1 MLLNNSRRKK
11 MIKAALVL
19 EGGALRGMYTS
30 GVLDT
35 FLKNNMEFECVA
47 GVSAG
52 ALNAMSYI
60 SKQPGRSAKINLEYC
75 DDPRYI
81 GRKAFIKNK
90 GIIGYDYLFGDIS
103 ENKVPFDY
111 KAFENT
117 SQRFIIVTTNCE
129 KAETEYL
136 EKSNCN
142 DLFKAAQASSSMP
155 LASAMVEINN
165 NHYLDGAV
173 TTSIPVKW
181 ALEQGYEKVVVVLT
195 RDKTYRKP
203 MLSNKMKKLYKL
215 AYHKYPKLIEKLNTM
230 PERYNKLQ
238 EELIDLEK
246 EGKIFIIRPEKEVT
260 VSRLEKDK
268 EKLENLY
275 KEGIAE
281 AEKNL
286 DALKE
291 YLEIS

>member
-1 MLLNNSRRKK
+1 

-111 KAFENT
+111 KSFENT
-117 SQRFIIVTTNCE
+117 NQRFIIVTTNCE

-173 TTSIPVKW
+173 ITSIPVKW

-195 RDKTYRKP
+195 RDKAYRKP

-268 EKLENLY
+268 RKLENLY

-281 AEKNL
+281 AEKKL
-286 DALKE
+286 DTLKE

>member
-1 MLLNNSRRKK
+1 

-111 KAFENT
+111 KSFENT
-117 SQRFIIVTTNCE
+117 NQRFIIVTTNCE

-238 EELIDLEK
+238 DEIIDLEK
-246 EGKIFIIRPEKEVT
+246 EGKIFIIRP
-260 VSRLEKDK
+260 EKDK

-281 AEKNL
+281 TEKNL

>member
-1 MLLNNSRRKK
+1 

-60 SKQPGRSAKINLEYC
+60 SKQSGRSAKINLEYC

-111 KAFENT
+111 KSFENT
-117 SQRFIIVTTNCE
+117 NQRFIIVTTNCE

-238 EELIDLEK
+238 DEIIDLEK

-268 EKLENLY
+268 EKIENLY

>member
-1 MLLNNSRRKK
+1 

-111 KAFENT
+111 KSFENT
-117 SQRFIIVTTNCE
+117 NQRFIIVTTNCE

-195 RDKTYRKP
+195 RDKAYRKP

-268 EKLENLY
+268 RKLENLY

-281 AEKNL
+281 AEKKL
-286 DALKE
+286 DTLKE

>member
-1 MLLNNSRRKK
+1 

-117 SQRFIIVTTNCE
+117 NQRFVIVTTNCE

-136 EKSNCN
+136 ERGNCN

-155 LASAMVEINN
+155 LASAIVEINN

-173 TTSIPVKW
+173 TTSIPIKW
-181 ALEQGYEKVVVVLT
+181 AIEQDYEKVVVVLT
-195 RDKTYRKP
+195 RDRTYRKP

-238 EELIDLEK
+238 EEIIDLEK

>member
-1 MLLNNSRRKK
+1 

-117 SQRFIIVTTNCE
+117 NQRFVIVTTNCE

-136 EKSNCN
+136 ERGNCN

-155 LASAMVEINN
+155 LASAIVEINN

-173 TTSIPVKW
+173 TTSIPIKW
-181 ALEQGYEKVVVVLT
+181 AIEQGYEKVVVVLT
-195 RDKTYRKP
+195 SDRTYRKP

>member
-1 MLLNNSRRKK
+1 

-111 KAFENT
+111 KSFENT
-117 SQRFIIVTTNCE
+117 NQRFIIVTTNCE

-238 EELIDLEK
+238 DEIIDLEK

-281 AEKNL
+281 AEENL

>member
-1 MLLNNSRRKK
+1 

-117 SQRFIIVTTNCE
+117 SQRFIIVATNCE

-142 DLFKAAQASSSMP
+142 DLFKAVQASSSMP

-203 MLSNKMKKLYKL
+203 MLSNKLKKLYKP

-238 EELIDLEK
+238 EEIIDLEK

>member
-1 MLLNNSRRKK
+1 

-111 KAFENT
+111 KSFENT
-117 SQRFIIVTTNCE
+117 NQRFIIVTTNCE

-195 RDKTYRKP
+195 RDKNYRKP

>member
-1 MLLNNSRRKK
+1 

-111 KAFENT
+111 KSFENT
-117 SQRFIIVTTNCE
+117 NQRFIIVTTNCE

-195 RDKTYRKP
+195 RDRTYRKP

-238 EELIDLEK
+238 EEIIDLEK

-281 AEKNL
+281 EEKNL

>member
-1 MLLNNSRRKK
+1 

-90 GIIGYDYLFGDIS
+90 GIIGYDYLFGAIS

-111 KAFENT
+111 KSFENT
-117 SQRFIIVTTNCE
+117 NQRFIIVTTNCE

-203 MLSNKMKKLYKL
+203 ILSNKMKKLHKL

>member
-1 MLLNNSRRKK
+1 

-111 KAFENT
+111 KSFENT
-117 SQRFIIVTTNCE
+117 NQRFIIVTTNCE

-238 EELIDLEK
+238 DEIIDLEK

-260 VSRLEKDK
+260 VSRLGKDK

-281 AEKNL
+281 TEKSL

>member
-1 MLLNNSRRKK
+1 

-111 KAFENT
+111 KSFENT
-117 SQRFIIVTTNCE
+117 NQRFIIVTTNCE

-195 RDKTYRKP
+195 RDKAYRKP

-281 AEKNL
+281 TEKNL

>member
-1 MLLNNSRRKK
+1 

-117 SQRFIIVTTNCE
+117 NQRFIIVTTNCE

>member
-1 MLLNNSRRKK
+1 

-111 KAFENT
+111 KSFENT
-117 SQRFIIVTTNCE
+117 NQRFIIVTTNCE

-238 EELIDLEK
+238 DEIIDLEK
-246 EGKIFIIRPEKEVT
+246 EGKIFIIRPEKEVI

>member
-1 MLLNNSRRKK
+1 

-81 GRKAFIKNK
+81 GRKAFINNK

-117 SQRFIIVTTNCE
+117 NQRFVIVTTNCE

-136 EKSNCN
+136 ERGNCN

-155 LASAMVEINN
+155 LASAIVEINN

-173 TTSIPVKW
+173 TTSIPIKW
-181 ALEQGYEKVVVVLT
+181 AIEQGYEKVVVVLT
-195 RDKTYRKP
+195 RDRTYRKP

-215 AYHKYPKLIEKLNTM
+215 AYHKDEKLIEKLNTM

-238 EELIDLEK
+238 EEIIDLEK

>member
-1 MLLNNSRRKK
+1 

-103 ENKVPFDY
+103 EDKVPFDF
-111 KAFENT
+111 KSFENT
-117 SQRFIIVTTNCE
+117 NQRFVIVTTNCE

-203 MLSNKMKKLYKL
+203 MITNKMKKLYKL
-215 AYHKYPKLIEKLNTM
+215 AYHKYPELIEKLNTM

-238 EELIDLEK
+238 EELLELEK

-268 EKLENLY
+268 TKLENLY
-275 KEGIAE
+275 KEGISE

-286 DALKE
+286 EALKE
-291 YLEIS
+291 YLKIS

>member
-1 MLLNNSRRKK
+1 

-19 EGGALRGMYTS
+19 EGSALRGMYTS

-103 ENKVPFDY
+103 ENKIPFDY

-117 SQRFIIVTTNCE
+117 NQRFVIVTTNCE

-136 EKSNCN
+136 ERGNCTE
-142 DLFKAAQASSSMP
+142 LFKAAQASSSMP

-195 RDKTYRKP
+195 RDKAYRKP

-268 EKLENLY
+268 RKLENLY

-281 AEKNL
+281 AEKKL
-286 DALKE
+286 DTLKE

>member
-1 MLLNNSRRKK
+1 

-111 KAFENT
+111 KSFENT
-117 SQRFIIVTTNCE
+117 NQRFIIVTTNCE

-286 DALKE
+286 DALRE
-291 YLEIS
+291 YLGIS

>member
-1 MLLNNSRRKK
+1 

-111 KAFENT
+111 KSFENT
-117 SQRFIIVTTNCE
+117 NQRFVIVTTNCE

-155 LASAMVEINN
+155 LASAIVEINN

-173 TTSIPVKW
+173 TTSIPIKW
-181 ALEQGYEKVVVVLT
+181 AIEQGYEKVVVVLT
-195 RDKTYRKP
+195 RDRTYRKP

-238 EELIDLEK
+238 EEIIDLEK

>member
-1 MLLNNSRRKK
+1 

-103 ENKVPFDY
+103 EDKVPFDF
-111 KAFENT
+111 KSFENT
-117 SQRFIIVTTNCE
+117 NQRFVIVTTNCE

-203 MLSNKMKKLYKL
+203 MASNKMKKLYKL

-238 EELIDLEK
+238 DELIDLEK

-286 DALKE
+286 ESLKE
-291 YLEIS
+291 YLKIS

>member
-1 MLLNNSRRKK
+1 

-30 GVLDT
+30 GVLYT

-117 SQRFIIVTTNCE
+117 NQRFVIVTTNCE

-136 EKSNCN
+136 ERGNCN

-155 LASAMVEINN
+155 LASAIVEINN

-173 TTSIPVKW
+173 TTSIPIKW
-181 ALEQGYEKVVVVLT
+181 AIEQGYEKVVVVLT
-195 RDKTYRKP
+195 RDRTYRKP

-238 EELIDLEK
+238 EEIIDLEK

>member
-1 MLLNNSRRKK
+1 

-111 KAFENT
+111 KSFENT
-117 SQRFIIVTTNCE
+117 NQRFIIVTTNCE

-173 TTSIPVKW
+173 ITSIPVKW
-181 ALEQGYEKVVVVLT
+181 ALEQGYEKIVVVLT

>member
-1 MLLNNSRRKK
+1 

-35 FLKNNMEFECVA
+35 FLKKNMEFECVA

-111 KAFENT
+111 KSFENT
-117 SQRFIIVTTNCE
+117 NQRFIIVTTNCE

-238 EELIDLEK
+238 DEIIDLEK
-246 EGKIFIIRPEKEVT
+246 EGKIFTIRPEKEVT

-281 AEKNL
+281 TEKNL

>member
-1 MLLNNSRRKK
+1 

-111 KAFENT
+111 KSFENT
-117 SQRFIIVTTNCE
+117 NQRFIIVTTNCE

-238 EELIDLEK
+238 DEIIDLEK

-281 AEKNL
+281 TEKNL

-291 YLEIS
+291 Y

>member
-1 MLLNNSRRKK
+1 

-111 KAFENT
+111 KSFENT
-117 SQRFIIVTTNCE
+117 NQRFIIVTTNCE

-195 RDKTYRKP
+195 RDKTDRKP

-238 EELIDLEK
+238 DEIIDLEK

-281 AEKNL
+281 TEKNL

>member
-1 MLLNNSRRKK
+1 

-111 KAFENT
+111 KSFENT
-117 SQRFIIVTTNCE
+117 NQRFIIVTTNCE

-155 LASAMVEINN
+155 LASAIVEINN

-173 TTSIPVKW
+173 TTSIPIKW
-181 ALEQGYEKVVVVLT
+181 AIEQGYEKVVVVLT
-195 RDKTYRKP
+195 RDRTYRKP

-238 EELIDLEK
+238 EEIIDLEK

>member
-1 MLLNNSRRKK
+1 

-103 ENKVPFDY
+103 EDKVPFDFNS
-111 KAFENT
+111 FENT
-117 SQRFIIVTTNCE
+117 NQRFVIVTTNCE

-203 MLSNKMKKLYKL
+203 MITNKIKKLYKL

-238 EELIDLEK
+238 EELLELEK

-268 EKLENLY
+268 TKLENLY
-275 KEGIAE
+275 KEGISE

-286 DALKE
+286 EALKE
-291 YLEIS
+291 YLKIS

>member
-1 MLLNNSRRKK
+1 

-111 KAFENT
+111 KSFENT
-117 SQRFIIVTTNCE
+117 NQRFVIVTTNCE

-238 EELIDLEK
+238 DEIIDLEK

>member
-1 MLLNNSRRKK
+1 

-19 EGGALRGMYTS
+19 DGGALRGMYTS

-111 KAFENT
+111 KSFENT
-117 SQRFIIVTTNCE
+117 NQRFIIVTTNCE

-238 EELIDLEK
+238 DEIIDLEK

-281 AEKNL
+281 TEKNL

>member
-1 MLLNNSRRKK
+1 
-11 MIKAALVL
+11 MIKAALIL

-52 ALNAMSYI
+52 ALNAMNYI

-111 KAFENT
+111 KSFENT
-117 SQRFIIVTTNCE
+117 DQRFIIVTTNCE

-203 MLSNKMKKLYKL
+203 ILSNKMKKLYKL

-238 EELIDLEK
+238 DELIELEK

-286 DALKE
+286 DTLKE

>member
-1 MLLNNSRRKK
+1 

-111 KAFENT
+111 KSFENT
-117 SQRFIIVTTNCE
+117 NQRFIIVTTNCE

-181 ALEQGYEKVVVVLT
+181 ALEHGYEKVVVVLT

-238 EELIDLEK
+238 DEIIDLEK

>member
-1 MLLNNSRRKK
+1 

-111 KAFENT
+111 KSFENT
-117 SQRFIIVTTNCE
+117 NQRFIIVTTNCE

-238 EELIDLEK
+238 DEIIDLEK

-286 DALKE
+286 DALKK

>member
-1 MLLNNSRRKK
+1 
-11 MIKAALVL
+11 MIKAALIL

-52 ALNAMSYI
+52 ALNAMNYI

-111 KAFENT
+111 KSFENT
-117 SQRFIIVTTNCE
+117 NQRFIIVTTNCE

-203 MLSNKMKKLYKL
+203 ILSNKMKKLYKL

-238 EELIDLEK
+238 DELIELEK

-275 KEGIAE
+275 KEGIDE